1 MYSERMTERKTKVL
15 LIDGY
20 NMLHRSRSGWTSGEN
35 PIIFNF
41 FRSFRAVVDKFKPDI
56 TYFVLEGRPV
66 KRLETM
72 SDYKGQREYHDRDDF
87 NRQRK
92 YIIQKLKDRFPVR
105 VVRHPHYECDDVL
118 AALAVVRHH
127 DADVTVISSD
137 TDFYQLLQTHKSLK
151 LYNPVKKEFV
161 QTPEYDYVTWK
172 ALRGD
177 ATDNIPGFKGIGDKR
192 ALTLVSDHTALKEFL
207 AEPGN
212 QELFD
217 RNISMI
223 RFHDL
228 SSEMNSIETN
238 FCDAEIDWAAVRND
252 FNDMKFFSMTLDKS
266 WDKFIRT
273 FQHLS

>member
-1 MYSERMTERKTKVL
+1 MADPKTRVL

-20 NMLHRSRSGWTSGEN
+20 NMLHRSRSGWTKGDN

-72 SDYKGQREYHDRDDF
+72 SEYKGQREYHDRDDF

-92 YIIQKLKDRFPVR
+92 WIIQTLKDRFPVR
-105 VVRHPHYECDDVL
+105 VVRHPNYECDDVL
-118 AALAVVRHH
+118 AALAVVRHP
-127 DADVTVISSD
+127 DADVTVVSSD

-177 ATDNIPGFKGIGDKR
+177 ASDNIPGFKKIGDKR
-192 ALTLVSDHTALKEFL
+192 AADLVSSPESLSTFL
-207 AEPGN
+207 LEPGN

-217 RNISMI
+217 RNVSMI

-228 SSEMNSIETN
+228 TNEMQAIETH
-238 FCDAEIDWAAVRND
+238 FAETGVDWETLQSE
-252 FNDMKFFSMTLDKS
+252 FNDMKFFSVTVDKS
-266 WDKFIRT
+266 WDKFVRT